1 MAAEEAAERI
11 RENPRLQKAR
21 ASLGLNIEII
31 RRLNAQLSL
40 STSWVKSMGTL
51 PSLGS
56 RGAALSN
63 LAERPR

>member
-31 RRLNAQLSL
+31 RRLNAQLPARLQREVDPGMHALAIMPDL
-40 STSWVKSMGTL
+40 S
-51 PSLGS
+51 
-56 RGAALSN
+56 
-63 LAERPR
+63 ED